1 MKLRDWRRVPTVQSL
16 PISSRL
22 KTILKRLWFARSL
35 LSGRISLRLRAQPC
49 VYALLFRCG
58 EPRRSCLMDWWNSS
72 RVKKASWII
81 IRQAGDTN
89 SALRIRQGEHY
100 VSAACSDLPPLPI
113 FSTVLYYSIRLTWWH
128 LGVVG
133 ETAQAS
139 VCHVMVLRLVC
150 LLKC

>member
-1 MKLRDWRRVPTVQSL
+1 MSDGLVKQFACEKSVMNHYSPSRRHQQ
-16 PISSRL
+16 R
-22 KTILKRLWFARSL
+22 AAD
-35 LSGRISLRLRAQPC
+35 LSGRTLRRRRVFWSSTTSDFQYCIVLLDQVDMVAPC
-49 VYALLFRCG
+49 CG
-58 EPRRSCLMDWWNSS
+58 WR
-72 RVKKASWII
+72 II

-89 SALRIRQGEHY
+89 SALRICQGEHY

-113 FSTVLYYSIRLTWWH
+113 FSIVLYYSIRLTWWH
-128 LGVVG
+128 LVVVG